1 MKIKVIYYYGFW
13 EKKQDHKIQRKKREK
28 KCVLKNLYAHSEG
41 GESVR
46 NAFESKMF
54 PVQIEG
60 TSFSDKVLDH
70 SSLTILTPKQMF

>member
-1 MKIKVIYYYGFW
+1 MK
-13 EKKQDHKIQRKKREK
+13 KKQDHKIQRKKQEK
-28 KCVLKNLYAHSEG
+28 KYVLKNLYAHSEG
-41 GESVR
+41 GERVL

-60 TSFSDKVLDH
+60 PSFSDNVLDH

>member
-1 MKIKVIYYYGFW
+1 MRK
-13 EKKQDHKIQRKKREK
+13 EQDHKIQRKKREK

-41 GESVR
+41 GERVL
-46 NAFESKMF
+46 NAFESKTF